1 MKRHTYIHD
10 PNKEYKLRQVPTA
23 DLLDELARRSGN
35 ILIET
40 VEQEDIKAQVEAWLN
55 DEGRWA
61 GRGDELAIYRK
72 CWENYGPLIVEG
84 LWDSALCLYNLGQP
98 GFDKVD
104 NHRVTEAFVNTIN
117 YFKIRDWK

>member
-10 PNKEYKLRQVPTA
+10 PNKQYTLRQVPTA
-23 DLLDELARRSGN
+23 ELLDELARRSGS

-40 VEQEDIKAQVEAWLN
+40 VEREDVKAQVEAWLN

-72 CWENYGPLIVEG
+72 CWENYGPLIVAD
-84 LWDSALCLYNLGQP
+84 LWDNALCLYNLGQP
-98 GFDKVD
+98 EFDKVD

-117 YFKIRDWK
+117 HFKIREWK

>member
-1 MKRHTYIHD
+1 VKRHTYIHD
-10 PNKEYKLRQVPTA
+10 PNKQYKLRQVPTA
-23 DLLDELARRSGN
+23 ELLDELARRSGS

>member
-10 PNKEYKLRQVPTA
+10 PNKQYTLRQVPTA
-23 DLLDELARRSGN
+23 ELIDELARRSGS

-40 VEQEDIKAQVEAWLN
+40 FDQEDVKAQVEAWLN

-61 GRGDELAIYRK
+61 GRGDELAVYRK
-72 CWENYGPLIVEG
+72 CWESYGPLIVEA
-84 LWDSALCLYNLGQP
+84 LWDSAIMLYNLGQP

-104 NHRVTEAFVNTIN
+104 NHRVTEAFVSTID
-117 YFKIRDWK
+117 YFKIREWK

>member
-23 DLLDELARRSGN
+23 DLLDELARRSGS

-40 VEQEDIKAQVEAWLN
+40 VELEDVKAQVEEWLN